1 MDFLAS
7 APQELGTLAMSSSGD
22 DGLDLLF
29 AFALVFLIVASC
41 VVLGIAFGIP
51 AARWLGNRVGQ
62 FFTGWSDEKYEI
74 PPPRFAM
81 AAAITAHGDL
91 EDALAFY
98 EDMLLT
104 YPQEEQIYH
113 RMLEI
118 ALGPLDRPELAE
130 DILARGLAALASDT
144 QQAALVRQYEELKA
158 GTHRPLARLRK
169 PDDARGGAF
178 PQHEMPAPPPLQVR
192 L

>member
-1 MDFLAS
+1 MDFL
-7 APQELGTLAMSSSGD
+7 PLMFHDLGLLAMASSGD
-22 DGLDLLF
+22 DGLDFLF
-29 AFALVFLIVASC
+29 GFAVVFLIVSFC
-41 VVLGIAFGIP
+41 VVVGIACGLP
-51 AARWLGNRVGQ
+51 VSRWLGNRVGQ
-62 FFTGWSDEKYEI
+62 FLTGWSDEKYDV

-98 EDMLLT
+98 EEMLIT

-118 ALGPLDRPELAE
+118 ALGPLDRPGLAE
-130 DILARGLAALASDT
+130 EILSRGLAALEKPS

-158 GTHRPLARLRK
+158 GTHRPLAHLRK
-169 PDDARGGAF
+169 PEDARGGAF
-178 PQHEMPAPPPLQVR
+178 PQHGMPAPPPLR
-192 L
+192 G

>member
-1 MDFLAS
+1 MHFLAS
-7 APQELGTLAMSSSGD
+7 TPQELGTLAMSGSGD

-29 AFALVFLIVASC
+29 AFALVFLIVSSC

-51 AARWLGNRVGQ
+51 AGRWLGNHVGQ
-62 FFTGWSDEKYEI
+62 FLTGWSDEKYDI

-81 AAAITAHGDL
+81 AAAITASGDL
-91 EDALAFY
+91 EGALEFY

-130 DILARGLAALASDT
+130 EILSRGLAALEQSS
-144 QQAALVRQYEELKA
+144 QQAALVRQHEELKA
-158 GTHRPLARLRK
+158 GTHRPLAHLRK
-169 PDDARGGAF
+169 PDDERGGAF

>member
-1 MDFLAS
+1 MDFLS
-7 APQELGTLAMSSSGD
+7 SSPRETGTLAMISSGD
-22 DGLDLLF
+22 DGLDFLF
-29 AFALVFLIVASC
+29 GFAVVFMIVAFC
-41 VVLGIAFGIP
+41 VVIGIAFGVP

-62 FFTGWSDEKYEI
+62 FLSGWSDEKYDI

-118 ALGPLDRPELAE
+118 ALGPLDRPGLAE
-130 DILARGLAALASDT
+130 EILSRGLAALEQPS

-158 GTHRPLARLRK
+158 GTHRPLAHLRK
-169 PDDARGGAF
+169 VEDARGGAF
-178 PQHEMPAPPPLQVR
+178 PQREMPAPPALQG
-192 L
+192 